1 RSRKPCLAEFDW
13 SWATEGVGLAIIR
26 SVRIAW
32 FWFSGGA
39 LEMSSAV
46 LKTGSAGSFTISS
59 SVRDDGATVGM
70 RAAEFEARTA
80 IRAGVGPLFQ
90 CGPEIFCRFIGPAAL
105 KSNQSSAVKGLWI
118 LRAELERIIKTLFRP
133 SQFARAH
140 LCHAQLDK
148 AFHRIAATQGIG
160 QQFGLGSFGLF
171 RFVLREPK
179 TGQVVMSFRQIM
191 V

>member
-1 RSRKPCLAEFDW
+1 MASGCGCGVSVAGGNGVARGDRLSSPRNKLRGLMRSRKPCLAEFDW

-80 IRAGVGPLFQ
+80 IRAGFVGVSAILGVVGLRTKLVGNAF
-90 CGPEIFCRFIGPAAL
+90 GRVRLAFVRTGVLVTVERGAGW
-105 KSNQSSAVKGLWI
+105 SSCSSWRTTLPTASASAGGGL
-118 LRAELERIIKTLFRP
+118 
-133 SQFARAH
+133 SARYSRY
-140 LCHAQLDK
+140 
-148 AFHRIAATQGIG
+148 F
-160 QQFGLGSFGLF
+160 
-171 RFVLREPK
+171 
-179 TGQVVMSFRQIM
+179 
-191 V
+191 